1 MDRKISKKW
10 KIGILFFLLIGFL
23 MSMTF
28 IQLPY
33 FAFKPGSVNELSRR
47 IVVSK
52 GRSFEPSGEIH
63 FTTISQDSS
72 INGWEFLEGTFK
84 ESVHLIDEDSILG
97 TRNRDENQTFN
108 FDLMRVSKSTAVSV
122 ALSHLGLEPYK
133 ATGVGI
139 ASVGGP
145 SEGILTT
152 SDVIVAVNEKEVLTD
167 QDLIIEI
174 REHNPSEIIQL
185 NVEKIDGSDP
195 RKISIELGAREDEP
209 SVAFLGIAPQT
220 RIEDND
226 DLPVQVLV
234 NTGRI
239 GGNSAGLALT
249 LSVLDILTPGE
260 LTAGFQIAT
269 TGTINLEGNVGNIG
283 GVEQKTITA
292 REAGMDL
299 FLVPKNSLEKAKKH
313 AGKMRVEGVVNLDD
327 ALKVLTDLGGNGDSL
342 ELPKNS

>member
-1 MDRKISKKW
+1 MNIKISKKW
-10 KIGILFFLLIGFL
+10 KAGILFFLLIGFL
-23 MSMTF
+23 ISMTF
-28 IQLPY
+28 IRLPY

-47 IVVSK
+47 IVVSEGK
-52 GRSFEPSGEIH
+52 SFEPSGEIH

-97 TRNRDENQTFN
+97 TRNRDENKTFN
-108 FDLMRVSKSTAVSV
+108 FELMRASKSTAVSV

-152 SDVIVAVNEKEVLTD
+152 SDVIVAVNEKEVFTD

-174 REHNPSEIIQL
+174 REYEPSEIIHL
-185 NVEKIDGSDP
+185 NVEKIDGSDL
-195 RKISIELGAREDEP
+195 REISIELGSRADEP

-260 LTAGFQIAT
+260 LTGGLQIAT
-269 TGTINLEGNVGNIG
+269 TGTIDLDGNVGAIG

-292 REAGMDL
+292 RKAGMDL
-299 FLVPKNSLEKAKKH
+299 FLVPDNSLEKAKKH
-313 AGKMRVEGVVNLDD
+313 AGEMKVEGVANLDD
-327 ALKVLTDLGGNGDSL
+327 ALMVLTDLGGNGDSL
-342 ELPKNS
+342 ELPKN

>member
-1 MDRKISKKW
+1 
-10 KIGILFFLLIGFL
+10 
-23 MSMTF
+23 MTF

-47 IVVSK
+47 IVVSE

-63 FTTISQDSS
+63 FTTISQDVS

-84 ESVHLIDEDSILG
+84 DSVHLIDEDSILG
-97 TRNRDENQTFN
+97 TRNRNENQTFN
-108 FDLMRVSKSTAVSV
+108 FELMRVSKSTAVSV

-145 SEGILTT
+145 SKGILTT
-152 SDVIVAVNEKEVLTD
+152 SDVIVAVNEKKVFTD
-167 QDLIIEI
+167 KDLIFEI
-174 REHNPSEIIQL
+174 RGYEPLEVIRL
-185 NVEKIDGSDP
+185 DVEKIDGSDS
-195 RKISIELGAREDEP
+195 REISIELASREDEP
-209 SVAFLGIAPQT
+209 SIAFLGIAPQT
-220 RIEDND
+220 RLEDND

-249 LSVLDILTPGE
+249 LSVLDVLTPGE
-260 LTAGFQIAT
+260 LTGGFQIAT
-269 TGTINLEGNVGNIG
+269 TGTIDLEGNVGPIG

-292 REAGMDL
+292 REAEMDL
-299 FLVPKNSLEKAKKH
+299 FLVPENSLEKARKH
-313 AGKMRVEGVVNLDD
+313 AGEMQIEGVSNLND
-327 ALKVLTDLGGNGDSL
+327 ALEVLTELGGNGDSL
-342 ELPKNS
+342 ELPKN

>member
-1 MDRKISKKW
+1 
-10 KIGILFFLLIGFL
+10 
-23 MSMTF
+23 
-28 IQLPY
+28 
-33 FAFKPGSVNELSRR
+33 
-47 IVVSK
+47 
-52 GRSFEPSGEIH
+52 
-63 FTTISQDSS
+63 
-72 INGWEFLEGTFK
+72 
-84 ESVHLIDEDSILG
+84 
-97 TRNRDENQTFN
+97 
-108 FDLMRVSKSTAVSV
+108 MRVSKSTAVSV

-152 SDVIVAVNEKEVLTD
+152 SDVIVAVNKKEVFTD
-167 QDLIIEI
+167 QDLITEI
-174 REHNPSEIIQL
+174 RGHEPSEIIHL
-185 NVEKIDGSDP
+185 SVEKIDGSDL
-195 RKISIELGAREDEP
+195 REISIELGSRADEP

-260 LTAGFQIAT
+260 LTGGLQIAT
-269 TGTINLEGNVGNIG
+269 TGTIDLDGNVGAIG

-292 REAGMDL
+292 RKAGMDL
-299 FLVPKNSLEKAKKH
+299 FLVPDNSLEKAKKH
-313 AGKMRVEGVVNLDD
+313 AGEMKVEGVANLDD
-327 ALKVLTDLGGNGDSL
+327 ALMVLTDLGGNGDSL
-342 ELPKNS
+342 ELPKN

>member
-1 MDRKISKKW
+1 MNIKISKKW
-10 KIGILFFLLIGFL
+10 KAGILFFLLIGFL
-23 MSMTF
+23 ISMTF

-47 IVVSK
+47 IVVSE

-84 ESVHLIDEDSILG
+84 ESVHLINEDSILG
-97 TRNRDENQTFN
+97 TRNRDENTTFN
-108 FDLMRVSKSTAVSV
+108 FDLMRVSKLTAVSV
-122 ALSHLGLEPYK
+122 ALSHLGLEPYR

-152 SDVIVAVNEKEVLTD
+152 SDVIVAVNEKEVFTD

-174 REHNPSEIIQL
+174 REYEPSEIIYL
-185 NVEKIDGSDP
+185 SVEKIDGSDL
-195 RKISIELGAREDEP
+195 REISIELGSRSDEP

-260 LTAGFQIAT
+260 LTGGLQIAT
-269 TGTINLEGNVGNIG
+269 TGTIDLDGNVGAIG

-292 REAGMDL
+292 RKAGMDL
-299 FLVPKNSLEKAKKH
+299 FLVPDNSLEKAKKH
-313 AGKMRVEGVVNLDD
+313 AGEMKVEGVANLDD
-327 ALKVLTDLGGNGDSL
+327 ALMVLTDLGGNGDSL
-342 ELPKNS
+342 ELPKN

>member
-1 MDRKISKKW
+1 MNKKISKKW
-10 KIGILFFLLIGFL
+10 KTGILFFLLIGFL

-28 IQLPY
+28 IRLPY

-47 IVVSK
+47 SVVSE
-52 GRSFEPSGEIH
+52 GRSFEPSGEFH

-97 TRNRDENQTFN
+97 TRNRDENQTYN
-108 FDLMRVSKSTAVSV
+108 FELMRLSKSTAVSV

-152 SDVIVAVNEKEVLTD
+152 SDVIVAVNKKEVFTD
-167 QDLIIEI
+167 QDLITEI
-174 REHNPSEIIQL
+174 RGHEPSEIIQL

-195 RKISIELGAREDEP
+195 REISIELGSREDEP

-260 LTAGFQIAT
+260 LTGGFQIAT
-269 TGTINLEGNVGNIG
+269 TGAIDLEGNVGPIG

-292 REAGMDL
+292 RKAGMDL
-299 FLVPKNSLEKAKKH
+299 FLVPENSLEKAKKH
-313 AGKMRVEGVVNLDD
+313 AGEMKVAEVAHLDD
-327 ALKVLTDLGGNGDSL
+327 ALTVLTDLGGNGDSL
-342 ELPKNS
+342 ELPKN